1 MVVSRFLGS
10 AILLATLAGCA
21 GGAAGPTNFGP
32 SAGPMPPAPLPRYA
46 LGDQFFFSDGHSE
59 LVVGVQNGTIQW
71 QDDLGNRWT
80 GSADFTLPPTQRQ
93 TQAFSEKVSHNGKP
107 TEMWPLRP
115 NSSGSTAATHEVT
128 GTLSKRTDTIHSNRR
143 CSVDGTE
150 KVTVEAG
157 PFLTY
162 RIFCDR
168 YALGSWEQRSTI
180 WYAPELGHPI
190 RFRDRYKRFSG
201 SDYDLVAV
209 ALSLEA
215 IPDPYRDAAEDAWR
229 DALESTP
236 SGTKA
241 SWNSADGRHSL
252 SVTPVKTFRSRA
264 QQFCRQFTM
273 EMVVDGFT
281 RRGNSVACRG
291 AGGNWTY
298 TSPRVRV
305 RMPAGGG
312 A

>member
-1 MVVSRFLGS
+1 MVVSRFLTS
-10 AILLATLAGCA
+10 ALLLAALAGCA
-21 GGAAGPTNFGP
+21 GGAAGPVSHGP
-32 SAGPMPPAPLPRYA
+32 SAGVLPPAPLPRYT

-59 LVVGVQNGTIQW
+59 LVTGLKNGTVTW
-71 QDDLGNRWT
+71 QDDLGNTWT

-93 TQAFSEKVSHNGKP
+93 TLAFSETVSHNGKP
-107 TEMWPLRP
+107 SEMWPLKSG
-115 NSSGSTAATHEVT
+115 SSGSTAASHDVT
-128 GTLSKRTDTIHSNRR
+128 GALTKRTETIHSNRR

-150 KVTVEAG
+150 RLTIEAG
-157 PFLTY
+157 QFTTY
-162 RIFCDR
+162 RIICDR
-168 YALGSWEQRSTI
+168 YSLGSWEQRSTI
-180 WYAPELGHPI
+180 WYAPELGHPV

-201 SDYDLVAV
+201 SDYDLVAT
-209 ALSLEA
+209 AFSFDA
-215 IPDPYRDAAEDAWR
+215 IPETHRDAAEDAWR

-236 SGTKA
+236 SGTTA
-241 SWNSADGRHSL
+241 SWKSPDGRHSI
-252 SVTPVKTFRSRA
+252 SVTPVKTFRSRS
-264 QQFCRQFTM
+264 QQFCRQFSM
-273 EMVVDGFT
+273 ELVVDGFS